1 MRISFFVG
9 IDILILYSWY
19 ETQLF
24 NLYNRVFKQPLTNGR
39 AIPSVH
45 NAGNLLHKPFVS
57 VCFASV
63 INFVNYPSV
72 YTYILPNVR
81 KIILEI
87 NRPSTVQQ
95 LLCIIFN
102 LKCLYYKI
110 CFVFYCMVR

>member
-1 MRISFFVG
+1 VRISFFVG
-9 IDILILYSWY
+9 IDILIVYSCY

-72 YTYILPNVR
+72 YTSILPNVR
-81 KIILEI
+81 RIILEI
-87 NRPSTVQQ
+87 NRHSIVPTT
-95 LLCIIFN
+95 IA
-102 LKCLYYKI
+102 LYNIPFKMFI
-110 CFVFYCMVR
+110 LYCMIREMYNY